1 MAARLLMG
9 QRAAAQLTAG
19 LLVGS
24 VAFYPATAHAE
35 APPHPRKSIYDDFED
50 SSPPAPKTPA
60 FIPNSAT
67 PPAFAEPAQQQ
78 QQVVARGP
86 TPTDQLAA
94 QIRRARLFLHR
105 QAAVAEDGVNAAMD
119 RAFDLEQSFTSTLA
133 SLAPSRES
141 GERLMPGLVYVLV
154 ASMAGSIV
162 SRRRN
167 VVFRAAAPIAF
178 GVAAG
183 WAVLPV
189 TMRNVGDL
197 AWRYEQR
204 FPVVA
209 DAHLRTR
216 EGAERGISFAKV
228 HWRLGTQMVGDKV
241 AETRETLEGWV
252 RKGK

>member
-35 APPHPRKSIYDDFED
+35 SPKPPRKSIYDDSED
-50 SSPPAPKTPA
+50 TPPPAPKTPDV
-60 FIPNSAT
+60 IPNSAT
-67 PPAFAEPAQQQ
+67 PPAVTEPAQQKQ
-78 QQVVARGP
+78 AAARGP
-86 TPTDQLAA
+86 TPTDQLAL
-94 QIRRARLFLHR
+94 QIRRTRLFLHR
-105 QAAVAEDGVNAAMD
+105 QAAVAEDRVQ
-119 RAFDLEQSFTSTLA
+119 RAVERVFNLEQSFTSTAA
-133 SLAPSRES
+133 SVAPARES

-162 SRRRN
+162 ARRRN
-167 VVFRAAAPIAF
+167 VVVRAAAPVAF

-183 WAVLPV
+183 WALLPV

-204 FPVVA
+204 FPVIA

-216 EGAERGISFAKV
+216 EGVEKGVSFAKV
-228 HWRLGTQMVGDKV
+228 HWRLGKQMVGDKV
-241 AETRETLEGWV
+241 SKAREALENWV